1 MIKISDA
8 ELEIM
13 QILWQKGKATSFDI
27 IEKVNQDWNESTIR
41 TLINRLQSK
50 GAIEVVSKIRENIH
64 I

>member
-41 TLINRLQSK
+41 TLINRLQTK
-50 GAIEVVSKIRENIH
+50 GAIEVVSKIRENIY